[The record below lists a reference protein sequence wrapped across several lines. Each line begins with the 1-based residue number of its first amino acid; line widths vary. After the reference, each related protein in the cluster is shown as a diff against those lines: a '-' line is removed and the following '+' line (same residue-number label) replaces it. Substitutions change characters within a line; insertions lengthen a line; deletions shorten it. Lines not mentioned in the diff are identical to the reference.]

1 MYMQANSCMVRRQV
15 CSAMASRMM
24 ATCIDVDC
32 GDLVTLKGVNVK
44 NNYYGK
50 DCMTAVST
58 DMGVQAV
65 CICSPQGIDYIR
77 SLFYSNGFAHSS
89 SHYLPLQ

>member
-1 MYMQANSCMVRRQV
+1 MHMQANSCMVRRQV

-32 GDLVTLKGVNVK
+32 GTNLDLVTLKGVNVK

-50 DCMTAVST
+50 DCMTVVST
-58 DMGVQAV
+58 DMGTQAV
-65 CICSPQGIDYIR
+65 CICSLQRIDFIR
-77 SLFYSNGFAHSS
+77 SLFYWGERD
-89 SHYLPLQ
+89 